1 MSESALGILASLFAS
16 AFLAATLVPGVSEVA
31 LTGVLASDA
40 APVGLAVLV
49 ATIGNTLGSC
59 VNWGLGRY
67 FAHLRD
73 HRWFPVP
80 RDRFERYSEWFRRW
94 GVWSLL
100 FSWMPI
106 IGDPLTVIAGIARTP
121 LVLFTAI
128 VFLAKAARYLVLAG
142 VVGLFSG

>member
-1 MSESALGILASLFAS
+1 VSESVLGILASLFVS

-40 APVGLAVLV
+40 APVGLAILV

-67 FAHLRD
+67 FAHFRTR
-73 HRWFPVP
+73 RWFPVP
-80 RDRFERYSEWFRRW
+80 EEKFDRYAEWFRRW

-100 FSWMPI
+100 LSWMPI